1 MTDTPRLALP
11 LIEAAQAQKHVTHN
25 EALLRLD
32 AQIQLAVLDRDL
44 AVPPAAPTD
53 GDAWLVAAGA
63 SGDWTGMTGR
73 VAARRA
79 GAWLFLEPRAGWLC
93 WVADE
98 SRLLVHDG
106 ASWTDFA
113 TASGL
118 LRGTALAD
126 GSLAGLGVATAPD
139 ATNRLAVKSDAV
151 LFAADDVSGHGTGDV
166 RLALEKTTPARDA
179 ALLFETGWS
188 GRALF
193 GLLGSDDLSLK
204 VSPDGAA
211 WTEAIHIAAAT
222 GRLTLPPGGLAG
234 GGRLVSTRLVTASGI
249 WTRPSGIRSVLVW
262 ALGAG
267 GGGGGAAGGASTGA
281 AGGGG
286 GAGALAVAL
295 VDVSSDPTKTLTIGT
310 GGTGGSSAGGDGAAG
325 TASSFGAE
333 VVAPGGGGGKGMS
346 AGTWGTAVTGGLGAA
361 GGTGTLALP
370 AENGGAGLRFDGGN
384 VLSGSGAGTLFGGG
398 ARGNVGTVAGAA
410 GSSRGSGGS
419 GGSAALSAT
428 GQSGGGGADGCLW
441 LWEFE

>member
-44 AVPPAAPTD
+44 AVPPVTPTD

-63 SGDWTGMTGR
+63 TGDWTGMNGR
-73 VAARRA
+73 IAAHRA

-106 ASWTDFA
+106 AAWVDFA
-113 TASGL
+113 ASSGL
-118 LRGTALAD
+118 LRATALAD
-126 GSLAGLGVATAPD
+126 GSLPGLGIATASD

-151 LFAADDVSGHGTGDV
+151 LFAADDVSGHGSGDV
-166 RLALEKTTPARDA
+166 RLSLEKTAPARDA

-193 GLLGSDDLSLK
+193 GLLGSDDVSLK

-234 GGRLVSTRLVTASGI
+234 GGRLVSTRLVTASGT
-249 WTRPSGIRSVLVW
+249 WTRPTGIRSVLVW

-267 GGGGGAAGGASTGA
+267 GGGGGAAGGAATGA

-286 GAGALAVAL
+286 GAGALAVSF
-295 VDVSSDPTKTLTIGT
+295 VDASATPAKSVTIGT
-310 GGTGGSSAGGDGAAG
+310 GGAGGSTAGGDGAAG
-325 TASSFGAE
+325 GSTSFGAE

-361 GGTGTLALP
+361 SGTGTLAFP
-370 AENGGAGLRFDGGN
+370 AENGAAGLRFDGGN
-384 VLSGSGAGTLFGGG
+384 VLSGSGAATLFGGG
-398 ARGNVGTVAGAA
+398 ARGNVGTVAGQTGA
-410 GSSRGSGGS
+410 SRGSGGS
-419 GGSAALSAT
+419 GGAAALSAS
-428 GQSGGGGADGCLW
+428 GQSGGAGADGCLW